1 MEVALEAQGL
11 FAPDV
16 HPVDAEA
23 VEVHQVVLREGRPF
37 LEKEDELVLV
47 PDEEIHRRL
56 LVYLNDV
63 HRDRLE
69 YVHRCMISELSIKI
83 LNYC

>member
-1 MEVALEAQGL
+1 
-11 FAPDV
+11 
-16 HPVDAEA
+16 
-23 VEVHQVVLREGRPF
+23 
-37 LEKEDELVLV
+37 V